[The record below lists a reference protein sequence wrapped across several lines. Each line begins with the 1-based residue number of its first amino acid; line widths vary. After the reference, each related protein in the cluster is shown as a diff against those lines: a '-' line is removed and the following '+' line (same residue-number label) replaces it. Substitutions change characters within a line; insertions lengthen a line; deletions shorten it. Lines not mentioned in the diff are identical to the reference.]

1 MILSKQNNEELQ
13 KVLDIYQYDLGE
25 KKLNSSIKETLIIKG
40 EDIKNVT
47 STADCSCTYTSP
59 NVINKETVEIDIIYK
74 STHILH
80 TINRSVFINYTDKE
94 QNFLKE
100 IHLTGQIIN

>member
-1 MILSKQNNEELQ
+1 MILDKKNNKELE
-13 KVLDIYQYDLGE
+13 KALDIYQYDLGE

-40 EDIKNVT
+40 EDVRNVT
-47 STADCSCTYTSP
+47 SSADCSCTHTSP

-74 STHILH
+74 STHVLH
-80 TINRSVFINYTDKE
+80 TINRSIFINYTDGE